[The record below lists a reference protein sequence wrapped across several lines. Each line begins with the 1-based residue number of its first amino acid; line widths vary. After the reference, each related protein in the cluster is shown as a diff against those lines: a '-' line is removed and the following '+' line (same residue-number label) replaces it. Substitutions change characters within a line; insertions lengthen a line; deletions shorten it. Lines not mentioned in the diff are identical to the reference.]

1 MRNKKIAI
9 IGAGNAGCLTALH
22 YYYWG
27 RNDLDKITIYHD
39 PTVPIEKVGQGTA
52 IKVTELIFNALNIDF
67 IENNPIKATVKH
79 GIMYENWGKRDV
91 FHNFPLQYVGC
102 HYVPHLLSQVV
113 LESNLFEVVEKKI
126 NDPERE
132 IDADYI
138 FDCRGKTNRGF
149 KDTSTKLVN
158 PLNSVLVSRKS
169 GKDPNL
175 TYTKCVATP
184 DGWTFVIPNHD
195 SVSYGYLYNNK
206 ITKIEDAKNNFSN
219 MFDVT
224 SNLELEFDN
233 YIEKSMW
240 YGKRTILNGNRFS
253 FLEPLEATSTG
264 FYLDL
269 ARESWDHIFN
279 EKSKEECNINIQ
291 KEMKKIETFV
301 LWHYQAGS
309 KFNTPFWEYAKQ
321 LKFYTDKT
329 FDYLL
334 DFSLNNDYIDQ
345 WKFPGDYSQWSPYS
359 FNKWSKC
366 FK

>member
-22 YYYWG
+22 YYYWS

-52 IKVTELIFNALNIDF
+52 IKVTELIFNTLNIDF
-67 IENNPIKATVKH
+67 IENNPIKATIKH
-79 GIMYENWGKRDV
+79 GIMYENWGKRNV
-91 FHNFPLQYVGC
+91 FHNFPFHYVGC
-102 HYVPHLLSQVV
+102 HYVPHLLSNVI
-113 LESNLFEVVEKKI
+113 LNSDLFEVVEKKI
-126 NDPERE
+126 NDPEKE

-138 FDCRGKTNRGF
+138 FDCRGKTSRGF
-149 KDTSTKLVN
+149 KDTSTKLIN
-158 PLNSVLVSRKS
+158 PLNSVLVSRKP
-169 GKDPNL
+169 GRDLNL
-175 TYTKCVATP
+175 TYTRCVATP

-224 SNLELEFDN
+224 PDFEFQFDN

-279 EKSKEECNINIQ
+279 GKSKEECNSNIQ

-309 KFNTPFWEYAKQ
+309 KFNTPFWEYTKQ

-334 DFSLNNDYIDQ
+334 DFSMNNDHIEQ

-359 FNKWSKC
+359 FNKWSKV
-366 FK
+366 F